1 MIFLIICSVNLD
13 SLNYVVSILILYK
26 LLKIDPGIFQELIKE
41 PGLLIHIDVKA
52 ESFLDESWA
61 FLVDWALKR
70 LILYDIKGEK
80 CSVNLV
86 NHLSPIVEL
95 TLSSLAFGSWNLL
108 GALAGHKEHR
118 MDLLKELFLWFWN
131 CGIFLFLWVLVGVL
145 LGLSLLSRVQVVL
158 HLLEFLSSFLELTD
172 RLFSLLLNLWD
183 IEISSSLS
191 RHLTAFLWTILII
204 RLWLNSI
211 ILFILLS
218 MVSLIGNSFLVEI
231 VLDVNPLV
239 VAYWVSCLLSW
250 CLELHRH
257 WHWLEVSLLHGHAI
271 DIWVGLHL
279 LLLETQLF
287 LELSDK
293 ESLSLLVQQ

>member
-1 MIFLIICSVNLD
+1 M
-13 SLNYVVSILILYK
+13 
-26 LLKIDPGIFQELIKE
+26 
-41 PGLLIHIDVKA
+41 
-52 ESFLDESWA
+52 
-61 FLVDWALKR
+61 
-70 LILYDIKGEK
+70 
-80 CSVNLV
+80 
-86 NHLSPIVEL
+86 
-95 TLSSLAFGSWNLL
+95 
-108 GALAGHKEHR
+108 
-118 MDLLKELFLWFWN
+118 
-131 CGIFLFLWVLVGVL
+131 LVGVL

-239 VAYWVSCLLSW
+239 VAY
-250 CLELHRH
+250 
-257 WHWLEVSLLHGHAI
+257 
-271 DIWVGLHL
+271 
-279 LLLETQLF
+279 
-287 LELSDK
+287 
-293 ESLSLLVQQ
+293 